1 MLNTNINNKRI
12 IVMSTPALQQWKS
25 VKVYGCEFN
34 QELKTMAD
42 TIDKLKLWNWFKTE
56 SPPEDKGYSWWGHP
70 NIMLISN
77 KLPNN
82 PHSGATFSFALR
94 QMQAIA
100 RQGFDKWNGTPE

>member
-1 MLNTNINNKRI
+1 MT
-12 IVMSTPALQQWKS
+12 TPPLQHWKS
-25 VKVYGCEFN
+25 ITVYDCEFN

-42 TIDKLKLWNWFKTE
+42 TIDKLNLWNWFKTE

-94 QMQAIA
+94 QMQSIA
-100 RQGFDKWNGTPE
+100 KHGFDKWNGTPE